1 MKTKR
6 LSIRVVETDSRFRAV
21 FLPDTSGIRGVC
33 SITSGTGATPQE
45 AVADLVAKG
54 WDRVKH
60 DRYNPSVK
68 P

>member
-6 LSIRVVETDSRFRAV
+6 LSIRVAETDSGFRAV
-21 FLPDTSGIRGVC
+21 FLPDTSGIRGARSVAN
-33 SITSGTGATPQE
+33 GTGATPQE

-54 WDRVKH
+54 WDLVKY
-60 DRYNPSVK
+60 DRYNPGRK